1 MANKASAQGTT
12 AQDQDIAARIR
23 HMIIDG
29 SLSSGQRLIES
40 DLVTLF
46 DVSRGTV
53 RQALMRLESEGVVER
68 ERNRGARVRQISLKE
83 AIQITEARSVLEG
96 LCARKA
102 AELAT
107 EAERQ
112 RLREIGEQM
121 SQAVADGD
129 VVAYND
135 LVDDLH
141 TAIREVSHQNAAAEL
156 LQRLRYQSVRH
167 QFRVSLLPGRP
178 AIGLREH
185 LQVID
190 AICSGDADLAEAVMR
205 EHLSSV
211 IDALI
216 ELSQRM

>member
-1 MANKASAQGTT
+1 MANKASAHGATT
-12 AQDQDIAARIR
+12 QDQDIAARIR
-23 HMIIDG
+23 HMVIDG

-46 DVSRGTV
+46 NVSRGTV
-53 RQALMRLESEGVVER
+53 RQALMRLESEGVVVR
-68 ERNRGARVRQISLKE
+68 ERNRGVRVRQVSLKE

-135 LVDDLH
+135 RVEDLH

-167 QFRVSLLPGRP
+167 QFRASLLPGRP